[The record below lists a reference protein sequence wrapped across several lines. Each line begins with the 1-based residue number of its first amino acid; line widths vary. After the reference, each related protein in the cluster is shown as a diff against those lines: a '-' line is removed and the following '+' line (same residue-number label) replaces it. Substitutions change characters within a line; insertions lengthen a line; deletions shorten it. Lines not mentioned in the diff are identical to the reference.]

1 MSGKRKSVHV
11 EGVSHGAPIPMG
23 SVVGNLLFSSGI
35 TGTDPATGEVPPD
48 LDSQCELAFA
58 NMKTLVENA
67 GGSVDNIGSIKV
79 YMQDRSQRDTV
90 NRPWLKMFPDEED
103 RPARHAIEYQG
114 FTPGILVQ
122 LEIVAVLD

>member
-1 MSGKRKSVHV
+1 
-11 EGVSHGAPIPMG
+11 
-23 SVVGNLLFSSGI
+23 
-35 TGTDPATGEVPPD
+35 
-48 LDSQCELAFA
+48 
-58 NMKTLVENA
+58 
-67 GGSVDNIGSIKV
+67 
-79 YMQDRSQRDTV
+79 MQDRSQRDAV

>member
-23 SVVGNLLFSSGI
+23 SVVGSLLFSSGI

-48 LDSQCELAFA
+48 LDGQCELAFA

-67 GGSVDNIGSIKV
+67 GGLVDNIGSVKV
-79 YMQDRSQRDTV
+79 LCKTGANGTQLTV
-90 NRPWLKMFPDEED
+90 R
-103 RPARHAIEYQG
+103 G
-114 FTPGILVQ
+114 
-122 LEIVAVLD
+122 